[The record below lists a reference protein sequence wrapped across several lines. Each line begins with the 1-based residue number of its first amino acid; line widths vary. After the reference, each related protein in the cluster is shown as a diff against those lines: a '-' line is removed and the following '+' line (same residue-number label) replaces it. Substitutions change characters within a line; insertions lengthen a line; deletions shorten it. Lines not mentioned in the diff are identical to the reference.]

1 MASEGFE
8 SVSFQG
14 SFQDTLDTVAGFME
28 KYGEAVNQ
36 TYQDEI
42 DSKIYQSQ
50 SMGEIVGNFAAISY
64 QISYLKTLQNNLITQ
79 RIADSELTQKALT
92 EFEKNLNQVS
102 NDLDELKQKVSELK
116 IFLSKNIKNT
126 KTIIKDIE

>member
-8 SVSFQG
+8 SVSFQD

-42 DSKIYQSQ
+42 DSQIHHSQ
-50 SMGEIVGNFAAISY
+50 NMGEIVGNFAAISY
-64 QISYLKTLQNNLITQ
+64 QISYLKTLQNTLITQ
-79 RIADSELTQKALT
+79 RITDNQLTQKALT

-102 NDLDELKQKVSELK
+102 DDLDELKQKIREFRL
-116 IFLSKNIKNT
+116 FLSKQI
-126 KTIIKDIE
+126 

>member
-8 SVSFQG
+8 SVSFQD

-42 DSKIYQSQ
+42 DNKIHQSQ
-50 SMGEIVGNFAAISY
+50 NMGEIVGNFAAISY
-64 QISYLKTLQNNLITQ
+64 QISYLKTLQNTLITQ
-79 RIADSELTQKALT
+79 RIADNELTQKALT

-102 NDLDELKQKVSELK
+102 NDLDELKEKIREFR
-116 IFLSKNIKNT
+116 IFLCK
-126 KTIIKDIE
+126 KT

>member
-8 SVSFQG
+8 SVSYQD

-36 TYQDEI
+36 TYQDEL
-42 DSKIYQSQ
+42 DSKIHQSQ
-50 SMGEIVGNFAAISY
+50 NMGEIVGNFAAISY
-64 QISYLKTLQNNLITQ
+64 QISYLKTLQNTLITQ
-79 RIADSELTQKALT
+79 RISDNELTQKALT

-102 NDLDELKQKVSELK
+102 NDLDELKEKVRELR
-116 IFLSKNIKNT
+116 IFLSKKSKI
-126 KTIIKDIE
+126 

>member
-8 SVSFQG
+8 SVSCQD

-42 DSKIYQSQ
+42 DRKIHQSQ
-50 SMGEIVGNFAAISY
+50 NMGEIVGNFAAISY
-64 QISYLKTLQNNLITQ
+64 QISYLKTLQSTLITQ
-79 RIADSELTQKALT
+79 RITDNELTQKALT

-102 NDLDELKQKVSELK
+102 NDLDELKERIREFR
-116 IFLSKNIKNT
+116 IFLSKKV
-126 KTIIKDIE
+126 

>member
-8 SVSFQG
+8 SVSCQD

-42 DSKIYQSQ
+42 DRKIHHSQ
-50 SMGEIVGNFAAISY
+50 NMGEIVGNFAAISY
-64 QISYLKTLQNNLITQ
+64 QISYLKTLQSTLITQ
-79 RIADSELTQKALT
+79 RITDNELTQKALT

-102 NDLDELKQKVSELK
+102 NDLDELKERIREFR
-116 IFLSKNIKNT
+116 IFLSKKV
-126 KTIIKDIE
+126 